1 MKRKAFLKNVAT
13 AVPALW
19 LSSTRLFGRSLP
31 MEPFIPDWE
40 SLQHYQT
47 PDWFRNGKL
56 GIWAHWGAQCQPEHG
71 DWYARGMYEE
81 GSDAYKFHLEK
92 YGHPSKFGFKDV
104 IHEWKAENW
113 DPERLVSLYKKA
125 GARYFVAMANHHDNF
140 DNFNSRYQPWNST
153 KMGPKKDLIAGWAKA
168 AKNNGLPFGVSI
180 HATHAWT
187 FYEPSQRADK
197 TGSLAGVPYDGKL
210 MKEAG
215 KGAWWEG
222 WDPQALYSQDHAV
235 SQEENIGK
243 IWDWNKGVT
252 LPSKGYIEKF
262 HRRTL
267 QLIDDYG
274 PDLIYF
280 DDSKLPFWPIDPA
293 GLEIAAYMYNHS
305 MKKHGGQLQAVI
317 AGKILEEA
325 QRKALVWDVERG
337 ASNRIEPLPWQTD
350 TCIGNW
356 HYDRR
361 IYDHDKYKSVK
372 TVIHTLADVVSKNG
386 NLLLNIP
393 VRGDGTIDEKEEKVV
408 AGITAWMGKYSE
420 AIYDTR
426 PWKILGEGPA
436 LEGAAEIKAQGFNEG
451 KGKPFTGEDIR
462 FTSKGDVLYAI
473 ALGAP
478 VGGKLRIRALAAGSE
493 YFPGPV
499 GQVSLVGQSRPLV
512 FHREAGGLMVEMPQE
527 LSEEFA
533 YAIKITS

>member
-1 MKRKAFLKNVAT
+1 
-13 AVPALW
+13 
-19 LSSTRLFGRSLP
+19 

-252 LPSKGYIEKF
+252 LPSKG
-262 HRRTL
+262 
-267 QLIDDYG
+267 
-274 PDLIYF
+274 
-280 DDSKLPFWPIDPA
+280 
-293 GLEIAAYMYNHS
+293 
-305 MKKHGGQLQAVI
+305 
-317 AGKILEEA
+317 
-325 QRKALVWDVERG
+325 
-337 ASNRIEPLPWQTD
+337 
-350 TCIGNW
+350 
-356 HYDRR
+356 
-361 IYDHDKYKSVK
+361 
-372 TVIHTLADVVSKNG
+372 
-386 NLLLNIP
+386 
-393 VRGDGTIDEKEEKVV
+393 
-408 AGITAWMGKYSE
+408 
-420 AIYDTR
+420 
-426 PWKILGEGPA
+426 
-436 LEGAAEIKAQGFNEG
+436 
-451 KGKPFTGEDIR
+451 
-462 FTSKGDVLYAI
+462 
-473 ALGAP
+473 
-478 VGGKLRIRALAAGSE
+478 
-493 YFPGPV
+493 
-499 GQVSLVGQSRPLV
+499 
-512 FHREAGGLMVEMPQE
+512 
-527 LSEEFA
+527 
-533 YAIKITS
+533 